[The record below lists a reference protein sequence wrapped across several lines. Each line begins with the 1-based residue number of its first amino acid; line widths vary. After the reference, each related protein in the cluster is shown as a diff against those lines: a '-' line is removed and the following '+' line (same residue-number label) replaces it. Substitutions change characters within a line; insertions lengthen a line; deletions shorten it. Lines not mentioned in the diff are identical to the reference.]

1 MKVHNLLVTGSL
13 TSGGENIGSISS
25 SVATTNNTQDN
36 RISSLEVTTGS
47 LNTHTS
53 SATIRLNSIETT
65 TGSLNV
71 FTSSTSPRL
80 NSVESKTGSYATT
93 GSNAFIGTQTITGS
107 LFISSNLVVQGSSS
121 LENITA
127 SAVNIGAN
135 IVNLNTANPAIRFAG
150 LNIFDS
156 GSIGGSGSF
165 LYDAVQD
172 EFIFIHRGDND
183 NITSSIVL
191 MGPQTYN
198 NVGNETYPTVNRLLK
213 GTGNEHVGD
222 SIVSEIGEGIGI
234 SGSLSVTGSM
244 TASSSVGIGG
254 ASPTYRLTVYNAS
267 NGTTTAFGGTARGI
281 RIDND
286 GTFSS
291 GRSTIFGVDN
301 SFYGSYQPMSIEAS
315 SLSLQAITG
324 GNVGIG
330 VTTPLS
336 KFHVNTGTN
345 QNFRVRPGTDVGAT
359 NGVAI
364 NSRSDD
370 DGTLLQLTLRAS
382 DVIMLTSG
390 NVGIGTATPV
400 TFGARN
406 LDVNAG
412 AGASAYIVARAN
424 NNAGTI
430 ELAFDTDAGY
440 LSTKSNHPLIIRT
453 NDIERMRITSD
464 GNVLVGST
472 NADVGGSVKGAII
485 RQNGSI
491 VGATNI
497 SSPFHYQSP
506 IAADRMNTQGDG
518 LMYGMWRQGIFQAG
532 IGATN
537 GSAMTFFTGNND
549 SMTERMRITSGGSVG
564 IGLTNPGAILDVSH
578 TAGTSNIIRVSNGA
592 GNYRWRVDQLF
603 SMVMTNASNVDTFS
617 VTTAG
622 AGTFASNVT
631 TSGNIE
637 LTSGAN
643 RNITLGS
650 VTNYNY
656 RLRTDGDD
664 FVITEAGITDRLRY
678 SYSNVRWTIT
688 GGLVISGSL
697 SKGSGSFRI
706 NHPLP
711 SKKDTHKLVH
721 SFIEGPQADNIYR
734 GKIVLVNGS
743 ATINLDSSARMTE
756 GTFVLLNGNIQCFTS
771 NESGWTS
778 IRGNVEGNILTIESQ
793 DSECTDTIS
802 WLVIGERIDQ
812 HMIDTDWTDENGK
825 VIVEPLITE
834 V

>member
-47 LNTHTS
+47 LNVFTS
-53 SATIRLNSIETT
+53 SASSRLNSIE
-65 TGSLNV
+65 NV
-71 FTSSTSPRL
+71 
-80 NSVESKTGSYATT
+80 TGSYATT
-93 GSNAFIGTQTITGS
+93 GSNQFKNNQVITGS
-107 LFISSNLVVQGSSS
+107 LTVTGFIDAQELRTTYISSSILY
-121 LENITA
+121 
-127 SAVNIGAN
+127 
-135 IVNLNTANPAIRFAG
+135 R
-150 LNIFDS
+150 S
-156 GSIGGSGSF
+156 GSTKFGDELGDTHSFTGS
-165 LYDAVQD
+165 L
-172 EFIFIHRGDND
+172 
-183 NITSSIVL
+183 
-191 MGPQTYN
+191 
-198 NVGNETYPTVNRLLK
+198 
-213 GTGNEHVGD
+213 
-222 SIVSEIGEGIGI
+222 IVSGN
-234 SGSLSVTGSM
+234 STF
-244 TASSSVGIGG
+244 SSVVGING
-254 ASPTYRLTVYNAS
+254 AIEEGWGLKVYENLKVQNN
-267 NGTTTAFGGTARGI
+267 NGTTVLQVADTATGGKIWSLISSGNGNTHSIPA
-281 RIDND
+281 
-286 GTFSS
+286 GTFYL
-291 GRSTIFGVDN
+291 RNSTD
-301 SFYGSYQPMSIEAS
+301 
-315 SLSLQAITG
+315 SLSALAITSG

-330 VTTPLS
+330 TTNP
-336 KFHVNTGTN
+336 GTILHLVQSGGPTLRMVRTSN
-345 QNFRVRPGTDVGAT
+345 RFDISADNDFMEINARDASTYMIFKTADTERVRVNSGGEVLIGLTSRVTGLSGFTQLEVSGGEGGITINSNTTTTDKYSRLMFTKSGAT
-359 NGVAI
+359 
-364 NSRSDD
+364 
-370 DGTLLQLTLRAS
+370 
-382 DVIMLTSG
+382 G
-390 NVGIGTATPV
+390 NEGLI
-400 TFGARN
+400 RYN
-406 LDVNAG
+406 VNNYHM
-412 AGASAYIVARAN
+412 SFWTNAN
-424 NNAGTI
+424 
-430 ELAFDTDAGY
+430 EQ
-440 LSTKSNHPLIIRT
+440 
-453 NDIERMRITSD
+453 MRITSD
-464 GNVLVGST
+464 GSLLVGAT
-472 NADVGGSVKGAII
+472 NADVGGSVKGAIV

-549 SMTERMRITSGGSVG
+549 SMTEQMRITSGGSVG

-603 SMVMTNASNVDTFS
+603 SMIMTNASNVDTFS

-706 NHPLP
+706 DHPLP